1 MKTSQIP
8 CPECKAVEEDGL
20 LPYCEIPI
28 QAFADLDPEQPW
40 PHKVTKEDIYEV
52 EDVLNNE
59 TMHVARVLSV
69 DCLHCGK
76 KYTADNAPEALKPL
90 FNRTPPKNGG

>member
-28 QAFADLDPEQPW
+28 QAFADLDSEQPW
-40 PHKVTKEDIYEV
+40 PHKITKEDIWDIKE
-52 EDVLNNE
+52 VLNKE

-69 DCLHCGK
+69 ECLNCGK
-76 KYTADNAPEALKPL
+76 KYTADNAFEALKPL
-90 FNRTPPKNGG
+90 FNRPPPKNGD